1 MLLKLS
7 MIIPLA
13 VMMVS
18 DWKTRTVNIVWPALL
33 FVLAAVDS
41 VVKNGAV
48 TALAFTGINVAIIF
62 LLAAGLY
69 GYARLCGKRLGELI
83 GLGDALFFIAIA
95 PVFPPEDYIR
105 AVIVMLLCSLALWA
119 ILRKKFSLDTIPLIT
134 FCGIPLIFIWTK
146 QIPNNQNMI
155 GVSLGLNIAR

>member
-1 MLLKLS
+1 

-18 DWKTRTVNIVWPALL
+18 DWKTRTVNVVWPAVL
-33 FVLAAVDS
+33 FVLAAVGS
-41 VVKNGAV
+41 VLENGAV
-48 TALAFTGINVAIIF
+48 MALVFTGINVAIIL

-69 GYARLCGKRLGELI
+69 GYARLRGKRLGELS

-134 FCGIPLIFIWTK
+134 FCGIPLIFIWMMYFN
-146 QIPNNQNMI
+146 PC
-155 GVSLGLNIAR
+155 VLP

>member
-1 MLLKLS
+1 

-18 DWKTRTVNIVWPALL
+18 DWKTRTVDVVWPAVL
-33 FVLAAVDS
+33 FVLAAVGS
-41 VVKNGAV
+41 VWENGAV
-48 TALAFTGINVAIIF
+48 TVLAFTGINVAIIL

-69 GYARLCGKRLGELI
+69 GYTCLRGKRLGELI

-95 PVFPPEDYIR
+95 PVFPPEDYVR
-105 AVIVMLLCSLALWA
+105 TVIVMLLCSLALWA

-134 FCGIPLIFIWTK
+134 FCGIPLIFIW
-146 QIPNNQNMI
+146 IMSFNPC
-155 GVSLGLNIAR
+155 V